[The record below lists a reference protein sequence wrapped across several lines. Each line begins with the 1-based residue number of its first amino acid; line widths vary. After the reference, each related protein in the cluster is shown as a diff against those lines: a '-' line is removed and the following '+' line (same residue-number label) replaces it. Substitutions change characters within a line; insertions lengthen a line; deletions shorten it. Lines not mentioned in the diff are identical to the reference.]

1 MAPVVQPRNTLFQDY
16 PQHNRWVHELS
27 RRTNVLREREP
38 LMDERLTIFILG
50 WSVAAVVAIL
60 FVLDAI
66 ALAG

>member
-1 MAPVVQPRNTLFQDY
+1 MYHWTRTFFEDY
-16 PQHNRWVHELS
+16 PQHYRCVHELS
-27 RRTNVLREREP
+27 RRTNVHRPREP

-50 WSVAAVVAIL
+50 WSIGAVVAIL